1 MLRAIHHAAIICSD
15 YDRSRDFYTR
25 ILGLRIIA
33 ENHRAARQS
42 WKLDLALPDGGQ
54 IELFSFPAPPPR
66 PSTPE
71 AQGLRHL
78 AFVVED
84 IDAACA
90 RLVAQGVTVE
100 PIRVDEYTG
109 RRFTF
114 VPDPDGLPLELYEAE
129 PRQG

>member
-54 IELFSFPAPPPR
+54 LELFSFPNPPPR
-66 PSTPE
+66 PSRPE
-71 AQGLRHL
+71 ACGLRHL
-78 AFVVED
+78 AFAVTDVTAKHAELS
-84 IDAACA
+84 AA
-90 RLVAQGVTVE
+90 GVDYE
-100 PIRVDEYTG
+100 AIRIDEYTDKP
-109 RRFTF
+109 FF
-114 VPDPDGLPLELYEAE
+114 FIADPDGLPIEFYSE
-129 PRQG
+129 